1 MSERAPAPDG
11 LALIEALVN
20 TLLDVGTGADSLDTP
35 QVRARFGLTE
45 EDLPAARE
53 LRESLRATLLARAGH
68 PPHRAVTP
76 LGELLAAAPLVVTV
90 DPADGSAALAPARG
104 GSLLARVAAAVAE
117 ALVAGTWS
125 RFKACEA
132 PDCHW
137 AYYDRSPAGR
147 GRWCSMQVCGARAKM
162 RRYRAKESQTTP
174 ASPAAGPRRAAECGR
189 RRFGRLSLGRT
200 GVPRAAV
207 RRWGGPSPGTS
218 SRPCATA
225 SGPGRCARRGSPG
238 AAASPSPSG
247 SSSRNSRHSVRCRT
261 TSAPRTASSAESA
274 YPRVGKAAGRCPCPS
289 GRRR

>member
-35 QVRARFGLTE
+35 QVRAHFGLTE

-53 LRESLRATLLARAGH
+53 LRESLRATLLAHAGH

-76 LGELLAAAPLVVTV
+76 LGELLAAVPLVVTV

-162 RRYRAKESQTTP
+162 RRYRAKES
-174 ASPAAGPRRAAECGR
+174 
-189 RRFGRLSLGRT
+189 
-200 GVPRAAV
+200 
-207 RRWGGPSPGTS
+207 
-218 SRPCATA
+218 
-225 SGPGRCARRGSPG
+225 
-238 AAASPSPSG
+238 
-247 SSSRNSRHSVRCRT
+247 
-261 TSAPRTASSAESA
+261 
-274 YPRVGKAAGRCPCPS
+274 
-289 GRRR
+289 